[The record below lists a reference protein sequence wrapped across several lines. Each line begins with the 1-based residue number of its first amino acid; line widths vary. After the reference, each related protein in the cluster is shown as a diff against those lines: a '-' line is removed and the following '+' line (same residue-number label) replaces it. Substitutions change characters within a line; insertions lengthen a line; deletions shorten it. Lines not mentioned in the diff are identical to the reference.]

1 MQSATFPLVFVSW
14 LWDEP
19 LPISGARRKDE
30 HIFLIPSAPSSLRTR
45 KLHAPGL
52 CVQHLPAFPKPHKPR
67 KKDPDSEAPGSHD
80 IVVNTNT
87 KAVLHGSVDLRTE
100 EKRV

>member
-1 MQSATFPLVFVSW
+1 MFSPYL
-14 LWDEP
+14 
-19 LPISGARRKDE
+19 
-30 HIFLIPSAPSSLRTR
+30 FLFLFS
-45 KLHAPGL
+45 
-52 CVQHLPAFPKPHKPR
+52 
-67 KKDPDSEAPGSHD
+67 DPDSEAPGSHD